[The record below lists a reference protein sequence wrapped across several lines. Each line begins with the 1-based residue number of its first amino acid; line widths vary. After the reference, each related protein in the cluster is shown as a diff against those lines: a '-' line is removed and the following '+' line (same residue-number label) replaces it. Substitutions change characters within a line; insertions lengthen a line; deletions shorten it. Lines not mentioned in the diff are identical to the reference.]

1 MRLTVTLN
9 QHLDYIMKSVG
20 EKCNLYPP
28 LIKYNSN
35 FTLIHVHVSFLLYL
49 CAKTAHKCILVLV
62 FLGREISMAFGSNLM
77 ATLMTQAF
85 FPCCLEFYFLG
96 LNLTI
101 FWPFAKLCFY
111 TNKYVHCISLHEK
124 IQFRRLCLI

>member
-1 MRLTVTLN
+1 MLYANVILEITGYQHITELKVFECPALTLCL
-9 QHLDYIMKSVG
+9 HLPKYVSSPLTSHIMVLAAISKYI
-20 EKCNLYPP
+20 
-28 LIKYNSN
+28 
-35 FTLIHVHVSFLLYL
+35 F
-49 CAKTAHKCILVLV
+49 VLV

-124 IQFRRLCLI
+124 IQFRILCLI